1 MPRLCYRIDL
11 TAPPLELA
19 AQALTVARIQEH
31 ARTRGLTVDE
41 RETAYSREFVLMI
54 SAERMND
61 VLWDLDLAGLLK
73 PNQRI
78 TGDPALHVKLEER
91 FSWLEWSD
99 AQDVEPT

>member
-1 MPRLCYRIDL
+1 MPRLLYSIDL

-31 ARTRGLTVDE
+31 ARKHGLTVDE
-41 RETAYSREFVLMI
+41 RETAYSKEYLLTI
-54 SAERMND
+54 PAERMNA

-91 FSWLEWSD
+91 FSWLEWEDSKD
-99 AQDVEPT
+99 QA